1 MINQEQLQ
9 EATVGLTGKAK
20 ARAAME
26 QIKEQAKTGMLK
38 SFIEGEANFG
48 KTQMTQ
54 QKSNVKKVEDDKTV
68 SAAANQEE
76 IQKRINDNFKN
87 F

>member
-1 MINQEQLQ
+1 
-9 EATVGLTGKAK
+9 
-20 ARAAME
+20 ME